1 MQKQIAA
8 SNSCCNWILRTPSN
22 ILHVTQTCS
31 CFVLAGGKS
40 SRFGANKSLALVGS
54 QPMALVVANNLQ
66 TAFGSAARL
75 VGSDAQTCS
84 QIGLDSIFG
93 TREGNG
99 PLAAI
104 IDAMEICAASLVA
117 FAPNDTPFFSAD
129 NFSALL
135 AKIEQSGSDAVVVVD
150 DLDPPQTH
158 WLLSIWHV
166 DRCLTTLR
174 NEYDRGVRS
183 IHGAVSGLQI
193 ATIMCGAASVRNIN
207 TVSDM
212 PDQGTI

>member
-1 MQKQIAA
+1 MQKQIAVN
-8 SNSCCNWILRTPSN
+8 NSCYNWILRTPSN
-22 ILHVTQTCS
+22 ILYVIQTCS
-31 CFVLAGGKS
+31 SFVLAGGKS
-40 SRFGANKSLALVGS
+40 SRFGVNKSLSLVGS

-66 TAFGSAARL
+66 TAFGSAALL
-75 VGSDAQTCS
+75 VGADAETCNE
-84 QIGLDSIFG
+84 IGLDSLTG
-93 TREGNG
+93 PREGNG
-99 PLAAI
+99 PLAAM
-104 IDAMEICAASLVA
+104 IDAMESSANTLVA
-117 FAPNDTPFFSAD
+117 FAPNDTPFFSSD

-150 DLDPPQTH
+150 DLDSPRTH
-158 WLLSIWHV
+158 WLLSIWRIE
-166 DRCLTTLR
+166 RCLITLR

-183 IHGAVSGLQI
+183 IHGAVTGLQI